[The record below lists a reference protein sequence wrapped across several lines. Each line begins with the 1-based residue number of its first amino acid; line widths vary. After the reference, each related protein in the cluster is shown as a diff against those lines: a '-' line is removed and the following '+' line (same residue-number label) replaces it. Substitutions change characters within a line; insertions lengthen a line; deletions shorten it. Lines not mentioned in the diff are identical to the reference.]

1 MIKIGVCQMQ
11 VGHNKAENLSRA
23 EKMIQAAA
31 NQGAEMVILPEIF
44 NSPYQMNLLPTYAE
58 KEGEASTQFLARMA
72 RQCRV
77 LLIGGTIPEKEGN
90 HIYNSCFVYNRDGSK
105 LARYR
110 KMHLFDIDI
119 PGQIYFQESDVLSP
133 GNELTLIKTAHTTL
147 AILIC
152 YDIRFPELARIAA
165 LKGAE
170 ILIVPAAFNTT
181 TGPEHWE
188 LLMRARAL
196 DNQVFLI
203 AAAPAYNPD
212 SSYPCWGHS
221 MLVDPWGQVLAGC
234 GAEENLLISSIEL
247 DRIQQVR
254 RQIPVM
260 AQRRTKLYTQ
270 LMKNG
275 PE

>member
-11 VGHNKAENLSRA
+11 VGHDKAENLCRA

-31 NQGAEMVILPEIF
+31 NQGAEMVVLPEMF
-44 NSPYQMNLLPTYAE
+44 NAPYQMNLLPAYAE
-58 KEGEASTQFLARMA
+58 KEGEESTQFLSRMA
-72 RQCRV
+72 RQYQV
-77 LLIGGTIPEKEGN
+77 LLIGGTLPEKEGDY
-90 HIYNSCFVYNRDGSK
+90 IYNSCFVYDRDGSR

-119 PGQIYFQESDVLSP
+119 PGEIYCKESEVLSP
-133 GNELTLIKTAHTTL
+133 GNELALIKTAHTTL

-152 YDIRFPELARIAA
+152 YDIRFPELARIAT

-181 TGPEHWE
+181 TGPKHWE
-188 LLMRARAL
+188 ILMRARAL
-196 DNQVFLI
+196 DNQVFLV
-203 AAAPAYNPD
+203 AASPAYNPD

-221 MLVDPWGQVLAGC
+221 MLVDPWGKVLAEC
-234 GAEENLLISSIEL
+234 DSEENLLISSVEPS
-247 DRIQQVR
+247 RIQQVR
-254 RQIPVM
+254 KQIPVM
-260 AQRRTKLYTQ
+260 TQRRTELYKQ
-270 LMKNG
+270 LMKKG